1 MKRRTFINMLASGA
15 VAAGMFG
22 LSSLPVVAQDVT
34 LKLHQ
39 FLPPPANIP
48 KNILRPWAA
57 EVEAAS
63 GGRLKIEH
71 FDAMALGGRPPEL
84 MDQAQDGVVDIVM
97 TLGGYTPGRF
107 PRSEVFELPFMMTD
121 PVATALAYQQMVE
134 EDFQQSEFSNVKIL
148 AAWVHGPGVI
158 HTNDGVYKLEDMK
171 GKKVRGP
178 TRVINDLLGELG
190 ATPIGMPVPA
200 IPEALSKGVID
211 GTVIPWEVTP
221 ALKLSELVGKHTEF
235 GGDTALYT
243 ATFVLAMNKARYES
257 LPDDLRAAL
266 DSVSGAHLS
275 KFAAT
280 VMQSWDKPGRD
291 VAVGMGNEITT
302 LDETEIAR
310 WKAASAPVVERWI
323 ADMSDKG
330 IDGQALIDRA
340 KALIIEK
347 SSM

>member
-1 MKRRTFINMLASGA
+1 MKRRKLIAL
-15 VAAGMFG
+15 VAAGALGAG
-22 LSSLPVVAQDVT
+22 LLGMSAVTAVAQDVT
-34 LKLHQ
+34 LRLHQ

-48 KNILRPWAA
+48 KNILVPWAA
-57 EVEAAS
+57 EVDVAS
-63 GGRLKIEH
+63 GGRIKIEM

-84 MDQAQDGVVDIVM
+84 MDQAQDGVVDIIM

-134 EDFQQSEFSNVKIL
+134 DDFQQNEFSDVKIL

-158 HTNDGVYKLEDMK
+158 HTFGGVYKLEDMA

-178 TRVINDLLGELG
+178 TRVINDLLKELG
-190 ATPIGMPVPA
+190 ATPVGMPVPA
-200 IPEALSKGVID
+200 VPEALSKRVID

-221 ALKLSELVGKHTEF
+221 ALKLSELVSKHTEF

-275 KFAAT
+275 EFAAS
-280 VMQSWDKPGRD
+280 VMLSFDKPARD
-291 VAVGMGNEITT
+291 IAVAAGNEITT

-310 WKAASAPVVERWI
+310 WKAAAAPVVTRWI
-323 ADMSDKG
+323 ADMEARG

-340 KALIIEK
+340 RALIAEK
-347 SSM
+347 SAN

>member
-1 MKRRTFINMLASGA
+1 MKRRTFINVLASGA
-15 VAAGMFG
+15 VAAG
-22 LSSLPVVAQDVT
+22 LISISAIPAAAQDVT

-121 PVATALAYQQMVE
+121 PIATALAYQQMVE
-134 EDFQQSEFSNVKIL
+134 EDFQQNEFSNVKIL

-158 HTNDGVYKLEDMK
+158 HTFDGVYKLEDMK

-200 IPEALSKGVID
+200 VPEALSKRVID
-211 GTVIPWEVTP
+211 GTVIPWEVTG

-235 GGDTALYT
+235 SGDTALYT
-243 ATFVLAMNKARYES
+243 ATFVLAMNKAKYES

-266 DSVSGAHLS
+266 DSVSGAHMSGFAS
-275 KFAAT
+275 K
-280 VMQSWDKPGRD
+280 VMNDWDKPARD
-291 VAVGMGNEITT
+291 IAIAAGNEITT
-302 LDETEIAR
+302 LDAAEIAR
-310 WKAASAPVVERWI
+310 WKAASAPVIERWI
-323 ADMSDKG
+323 SDMADKG

-340 KALIIEK
+340 KALIAEK
-347 SSM
+347 SAM

>member
-1 MKRRTFINMLASGA
+1 MKRRSLINMVASGA
-15 VAAGMFG
+15 FAAG
-22 LSSLPVVAQDVT
+22 LSTITAIAANAQDVT

-121 PVATALAYQQMVE
+121 PIATALAYQQMVE
-134 EDFQQSEFSNVKIL
+134 DDFQQSEFSNVKVL

-158 HTNDGVYKLEDMK
+158 HSNDGVYNLEDMK

-221 ALKLSELVGKHTEF
+221 ALKLTELVGKHTEF
-235 GGDTALYT
+235 GGDAALYT
-243 ATFVLAMNKARYES
+243 ATFVLAMNKAKYES
-257 LPDDLRAAL
+257 LPDDLRTAL
-266 DSVSGAHLS
+266 DSVSGAHMS
-275 KFAAT
+275 AFAAT
-280 VMQSWDKPGRD
+280 VMEKFDKPGRD
-291 VAVGMGNEITT
+291 VAVANGNEITT
-302 LDETEIAR
+302 LDEVEVAR
-310 WKAASAPVVERWI
+310 WKAASAPVVDRWI
-323 ADMSDKG
+323 SDMSDKG
-330 IDGQALIDRA
+330 IDGQALIERA
-340 KALIIEK
+340 KALIAEK
-347 SSM
+347 SAM